1 MRYKRRTGVSE
12 TAIDDELFLAD
23 SSSGE
28 LFHLDRTATG
38 LWTLL
43 AEPSAF
49 ETILGT
55 FSRGLSG
62 HPGRP
67 RRTRPASGPRH
78 ADGARADRHRSLKAA
93 SATSSTRSVR

>member
-55 FSRGLSG
+55 FRAAFPDIPADRVERDLRQALAMLMARGLIVTV
-62 HPGRP
+62 P
-67 RRTRPASGPRH
+67 
-78 ADGARADRHRSLKAA
+78 
-93 SATSSTRSVR
+93 